1 MSLQAALLRG
11 VNLGS
16 RKVIMTELRAVCE
29 GAGFTD
35 VKTLLASGNVVLNAK
50 LKGEALER
58 KLEAEILKGLGLKTE
73 VFVRSHAE
81 LEAIIAANP
90 FKAFAKKD
98 PSHFVVFFM
107 RAALSAAE
115 KAAIEANQGPEELK
129 PGKGCLYVTFPAGQA
144 RTKIK
149 LPKLGTARNWNT
161 VTKLA
166 ALTAGE

>member
-16 RKVIMTELRAVCE
+16 RKVIMTELKAVCE
-29 GAGFTD
+29 GAGCTD

-50 LKGEALER
+50 VKGEALEK
-58 KLEAEILKGLGLKTE
+58 KLEAAILKGLGLKTD
-73 VFVRSHAE
+73 VFVRNHAE

-98 PSHFVVFFM
+98 PGHFVVCFL
-107 RAALSAAE
+107 RTPPSAAE
-115 KAAIEANQGPEELK
+115 RAAMEANSGPEEVK
-129 PGKGCLYVTFPAGQA
+129 PGKDCLYITYPDGQA
-144 RTKIK
+144 RSKLK
-149 LPKLGTARNWNT
+149 LPKLGTSRNWNT